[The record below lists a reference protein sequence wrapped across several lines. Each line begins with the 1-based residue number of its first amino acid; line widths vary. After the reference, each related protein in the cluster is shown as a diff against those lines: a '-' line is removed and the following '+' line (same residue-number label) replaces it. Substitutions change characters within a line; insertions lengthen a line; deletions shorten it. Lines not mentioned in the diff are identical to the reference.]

1 MMHQGFSPQRHEGTK
16 NRTRIFLLGTLCALA
31 VHFFPVMAF
40 AVPAI
45 EEARLDNGLRVLLMQ
60 AHNVPMVSMQ
70 LTLPAGSRF
79 DPEGQGG
86 TASTLASM
94 LSDHTVRHDFVAWA
108 NLLDAEAIRLGAG
121 AGRDNLDLS
130 LTVLKEALP
139 AGVNAFAEALLKP
152 GWDIV
157 RFEILKED
165 AIAAAQK
172 AQEEPGVRASEALGQ
187 LVFGT
192 HPYGHRP
199 DGSLKSLKR
208 IELNGLKQLYRSQV
222 KPEGAVL
229 AVSGDVNMPELLKL
243 LVPLLKDWQGKPEK
257 GLFDIEPP
265 ANTQGLSEQVEME
278 TKQALVSLGR
288 LGPDRKATDFFPA
301 FVLNHI
307 LGGGGF
313 SSILMEEVRENRG
326 LVYGIYSYFVP
337 LAVPGPY
344 VISLQTRADQA
355 DQASQVVRD
364 VLAELF
370 EKGVTDKQLH
380 DAKSNLMGSFA
391 QRMDSNRERVGL
403 IGMIGFYDLPLDYL
417 QTWTDKVNAVSTADV
432 KQAAGRYLNPEDWN
446 QVRVGPLTENKDSQ
460 VTSPPDADTSP

>member
-1 MMHQGFSPQRHEGTK
+1 MSV
-16 NRTRIFLLGTLCALA
+16 LCAFMVCL
-31 VHFFPVMAF
+31 FPLPAN
-40 AVPAI
+40 AVPTI
-45 EEARLDNGLRVLLMQ
+45 EEARLDNGLRILLMQ

-86 TASTLASM
+86 TAGMLAAM
-94 LSDHTVRHDFVAWA
+94 LSDHTARHDFEAWA
-108 NLLDAEAIRLGAG
+108 NRLDAEAIRLGAG
-121 AGRDNLDLS
+121 AGRDNLDVS
-130 LTVLKEALP
+130 LTVLKEVLP
-139 AGVNAFAEALLKP
+139 AGVHAFAEALLQP
-152 GWDIV
+152 GWDDI

-165 AIAAAQK
+165 AVAAAQK

-199 DGSLKSLKR
+199 DGSLESLKR
-208 IELNGLKQLYRSQV
+208 IELDSLKRLYRSQV

-229 AVSGDVNMPELLKL
+229 AVSGDIDMPELLKL
-243 LVPLLKDWQGKPEK
+243 LVPLLKDWQGAPEA
-257 GLFDIEPP
+257 GLFEIDPPLETRGLNEQIEM
-265 ANTQGLSEQVEME
+265 A
-278 TKQALVSLGR
+278 TKQALVSFGR
-288 LGPDRKATDFFPA
+288 LGPDRKAADFFPA

-313 SSILMEEVRENRG
+313 SSVLMEEVREKRG

-370 EKGVTDKQLH
+370 EKGVTDKQLQ
-380 DAKSNLMGSFA
+380 DAKANLMGSFA

-403 IGMIGFYDLPLDYL
+403 ISMIGFYGLPLDYL
-417 QTWTDKVNAVSTADV
+417 QTWTENVNAVSAAEV
-432 KQAAGRYLNPEDWN
+432 KQAAGRYLNPADWD
-446 QVRVGPLTENKDSQ
+446 QARVGPLLENKDPQ
-460 VTSPPDADTSP
+460 AASPSTTP

>member
-1 MMHQGFSPQRHEGTK
+1 MSSLITKPQGHRGTAK
-16 NRTRIFLLGTLCALA
+16 NILFILFALA
-31 VHFFPVMAF
+31 IHFIPATAQ
-40 AVPAI
+40 AVPPI
-45 EEARLDNGLRVLLMQ
+45 EEARLNNGLRILLMQ

-86 TASTLASM
+86 SASMLAAM
-94 LSDHTVRHDFVAWA
+94 LSDHTARHDFVAWA

-121 AGRDNLDLS
+121 AGRDNLDVS
-130 LTVLKEALP
+130 LTVLKEVLP
-139 AGVNAFAEALLKP
+139 AGIHAFTEALLQP

-165 AIAAAQK
+165 AVAAAQK
-172 AQEEPGVRASEALGQ
+172 AQEEPGIRASEALGQ

-199 DGSLKSLKR
+199 DGSLESLKR
-208 IELNGLKQLYRSQV
+208 IELSSLKRLYRSQV
-222 KPEGAVL
+222 KPEEAVL
-229 AVSGDVNMPELLKL
+229 AVSGDIDMPELLKL
-243 LVPLLKDWQGKPEK
+243 LVPLLKDWQGAPET
-257 GLFDIEPP
+257 GLFTIDPP
-265 ANTQGLSEQVEME
+265 LETRGLNEQVEME
-278 TKQALVSLGR
+278 TKQALVSFGR
-288 LGPDRKATDFFPA
+288 LGPDRKAADFFPA

-313 SSILMEEVRENRG
+313 SSILMEEVREKRG

-370 EKGVTDKQLH
+370 EKGVTDKQLQ
-380 DAKSNLMGSFA
+380 DAKANLMGSFA

-403 IGMIGFYDLPLDYL
+403 ISMIGFYDLPPDYL
-417 QTWTDKVNAVSTADV
+417 QAWTDKVNAVSIADI
-432 KQAAGRYLNPEDWN
+432 KQAAGRYLNPDDWN
-446 QVRVGPLTENKDSQ
+446 QVRVGPLLENHDPQ
-460 VTSPPDADTSP
+460 PAPPPEPHTAP